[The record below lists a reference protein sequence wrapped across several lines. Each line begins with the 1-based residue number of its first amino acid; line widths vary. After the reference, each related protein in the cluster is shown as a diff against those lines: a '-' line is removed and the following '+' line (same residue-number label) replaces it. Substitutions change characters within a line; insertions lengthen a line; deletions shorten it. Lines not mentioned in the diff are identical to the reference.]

1 MQSAKGRSF
10 ARVPVSPPESGGG
23 ARSPFQA
30 ETGDRDDAGAVD
42 SDQSPTSW
50 APLWPKRF
58 DGLAY
63 EDRRA
68 KGWHWVGVPIGNAGG
83 NANSQD
89 DGECETLHQSLSSV
103 TKEGRTQPAEWCCAD
118 CPANQAPASGLPCI
132 WPERETPSPA
142 TIGARRRLFASR
154 PESTPCSRPTW
165 TKSFADA
172 WLQPNPLRR
181 LWEVFPLCS
190 PGKRQKLVSRKSV
203 DFLKKCSF
211 RVLYRFCLF
220 LPEVIRIQ
228 AWPRCF
234 QRESVTRD

>member
-42 SDQSPTSW
+42 SDQSPTSR

-103 TKEGRTQPAEWCCAD
+103 TKEGRTQPAECVARIALRTKLQHQVF
-118 CPANQAPASGLPCI
+118 PVSGQSAKHHRPRQL
-132 WPERETPSPA
+132 ER
-142 TIGARRRLFASR
+142 GAGFLHHGPRALLA
-154 PESTPCSRPTW
+154 
-165 TKSFADA
+165 
-172 WLQPNPLRR
+172 LGQLGQNPLPTLGYSPIRFGGFEKCFHFVR
-181 LWEVFPLCS
+181 LENA
-190 PGKRQKLVSRKSV
+190 KS
-203 DFLKKCSF
+203 
-211 RVLYRFCLF
+211 
-220 LPEVIRIQ
+220 
-228 AWPRCF
+228 
-234 QRESVTRD
+234 